1 MADGNEGNRDAVSRT
16 MWRVGQRMTLAD
28 IVIDQKKRDKQ
39 PEMIISSGVVVDNVA
54 VPPAGGCVVS
64 VMVKLDGVTDYLDY
78 PGFHQIF
85 FYGDYKKQLINY
97 CGLFGIKPIV
107 V

>member
-1 MADGNEGNRDAVSRT
+1 
-16 MWRVGQRMTLAD
+16 MWCVGQRMTSAD
-28 IVIDQKKRDKQ
+28 IIIDEKGDKP
-39 PEMIISSGVVVDNVA
+39 PEMIISSGTVVDNVS

-85 FYGDYKKQLINY
+85 FYGDYKKELRAY
-97 CGLFGIKPIV
+97 CTLFGIKPDV